1 MMNVGYIQTQPLPP
15 IEVIVH
21 PATKKADKKEKKKGK
36 LNVAAYCRV
45 STDQEE
51 QLTSYE
57 AQITYYTD
65 KIQSN
70 PQWSLAGIFADEG
83 ITGVMTKKR
92 DQFNAMI
99 DLCREGKIDMIIT
112 KSISR
117 FARNLIDS
125 IKYIREMKS
134 IGVTIIF
141 EKENINTSEM
151 TSEMMVALY
160 SVFAQAESESISNN
174 VKMGKRFGFKA
185 GQAPMMYGNLLGYR
199 KGADGNPEIIPE
211 EAEII
216 KLIFEQFLEGKSCS
230 EIGRT
235 LKEKG
240 IKTMKGKDTWS
251 VSAVQRIL
259 KNEKYK
265 GDVLMQKTY
274 VEDLFTKKAVRNTG
288 ELPMYLVKNHHIP
301 IIDPEVFDMVQ
312 VEIARRN
319 SLKATSDKTIS
330 MKSKYCSKYALT
342 GKVVC
347 GDCGGKYRRTTW
359 SKRGKKR
366 VVWRCISRLD
376 YGTKYCKDSV
386 TVDEEALHNA
396 IMSALNTMLYSK
408 DKLKALLCGSITEI
422 LSAPDSEIQI
432 VGLQSKIDTKN
443 NEIIEIIRH
452 GVESRESREAIQ
464 EKCRQKHDEVSE
476 LQERLNTARANQ
488 QMENAQTGQLREMY
502 DAISQIPGKFTE
514 YDDEIVRIAVSKVK
528 IISENKIQVTL
539 FDSVIIESELKS

>member
-99 DLCREGKIDMIIT
+99 DMCRDGKIDMIIT

-117 FARNLIDS
+117 FARNL
-125 IKYIREMKS
+125 
-134 IGVTIIF
+134 
-141 EKENINTSEM
+141 
-151 TSEMMVALY
+151 
-160 SVFAQAESESISNN
+160 
-174 VKMGKRFGFKA
+174 
-185 GQAPMMYGNLLGYR
+185 
-199 KGADGNPEIIPE
+199 
-211 EAEII
+211 
-216 KLIFEQFLEGKSCS
+216 
-230 EIGRT
+230 
-235 LKEKG
+235 
-240 IKTMKGKDTWS
+240 
-251 VSAVQRIL
+251 
-259 KNEKYK
+259 
-265 GDVLMQKTY
+265 
-274 VEDLFTKKAVRNTG
+274 
-288 ELPMYLVKNHHIP
+288 
-301 IIDPEVFDMVQ
+301 
-312 VEIARRN
+312 
-319 SLKATSDKTIS
+319 
-330 MKSKYCSKYALT
+330 
-342 GKVVC
+342 
-347 GDCGGKYRRTTW
+347 
-359 SKRGKKR
+359 
-366 VVWRCISRLD
+366 
-376 YGTKYCKDSV
+376 
-386 TVDEEALHNA
+386 
-396 IMSALNTMLYSK
+396 SK

-422 LSAPDSEIQI
+422 LSAPDTEMQI
-432 VGLQSKIDTKN
+432 VGIQSKIDTKN
-443 NEIIEIIRH
+443 NEIIEIIRR
-452 GVESRESREAIQ
+452 GVESGESGEAIQ

-476 LQERLNTARANQ
+476 LQERLNTARAKQ

-502 DAISQIPGKFTE
+502 DAVSQIPGKFTE

-539 FDSVIIESELKS
+539 FDSVTIESELKS